1 MINTMKIK
9 VYTALNRP
17 AILSETIVVF
27 PLLKNDNLQHQL
39 HQIITNLGIAHQTIQ
54 NDFKAEPRETLL
66 FFTPEGQK
74 IFLVGLNGAE
84 EKPIDWLP
92 IFRAFGYSQKN
103 KLTKQLLIDLTFCAP
118 RISPPSVTDVV
129 NGLLLSTYQLGT
141 LYKSSP
147 TDIHPFLSQDAH
159 LQIVVP
165 DIAPLETWQQAAEEG
180 QTIAEVQMSAMQLV
194 NLAANHKTPSFMAN
208 WAIEAG
214 QQWGFEVQTFDEV
227 GCEKLGLH
235 GLLAVGKGSVESPQF
250 IVMNYRGNDVE
261 GDNLPCVGLVGKG
274 ITFDTGGISIKP
286 SSNMYLMK
294 SDMGG
299 SAAVFGAVVLAAR
312 LRLPLQVVGI
322 VPCAENMPDAN
333 AYKPSDVLQ
342 TYLGKT
348 IEVID
353 TDAEGRIVLAD
364 ALAYMVKQFAPQYL
378 IDLATLTGSAVATL
392 GYQCAALFSNDDALA
407 QQLIASGE
415 ATGERLW
422 RLPLWDAY
430 ADDLK
435 SDVADIANLS
445 SRPVAGAI
453 TAAKFL
459 EVFTDKH
466 PHWAHL
472 DIAGVALMANEYGT
486 HRNATAFGVRLLL
499 DFMRKLKKDI

>member
-1 MINTMKIK
+1 MKIK
-9 VYTALNRP
+9 VYSASARP
-17 AILSETIVVF
+17 TTLRETIRIF
-27 PLLKNDNLQHQL
+27 PLSKSDNLQNQL
-39 HQIITNLGIAHQTIQ
+39 NQIVTHLGILHNAIQ
-54 NDFKAEPRETLL
+54 NEFKAEARETLL

-74 IFLVGLNGAE
+74 VFLLGLNGAN
-84 EKPIDWLP
+84 EKPIDWLN
-92 IFRAFGYSQKN
+92 IFRAFGFAQKN
-103 KLTKQLLIDLTFCAP
+103 KLNHQIVIDLSFCAAP
-118 RISPPSVTDVV
+118 IHPPSVTDIV

-141 LYKSSP
+141 LYKSVP
-147 TDIHPFLSQDAH
+147 IDAHPFLSQDTH
-159 LQIVVP
+159 LQLVVP
-165 DIAPLETWQQAAEEG
+165 DTYAPKVWQQAAEEG
-180 QTIAEVQMSAMQLV
+180 QLVAEVQTSVMQLV
-194 NLAANHKTPSFMAN
+194 NLAANHKTPSFLAN

-214 QQWGFEVQTFDEV
+214 QQWGFEVQTFDQE
-227 GCEKLGLH
+227 GCERLGLH
-235 GLLAVGKGSVESPQF
+235 ALLAVGKGSVESPQF
-250 IVMNYRGNDVE
+250 IVMNYRGEATEGVE
-261 GDNLPCVGLVGKG
+261 LPCVGFVGKG

-286 SSNMYLMK
+286 NTNMYMMK

-299 SAAVFGAVVLAAR
+299 AAAVFGAVVLAAR

-322 VPCAENMPDAN
+322 VPSAENMPDAN

-364 ALAYMVKQFAPQYL
+364 ALAYMVKQFSPKYL

-407 QQLIASGE
+407 QQLTASGE

-472 DIAGVALMANEYGT
+472 DIAGVALTANEYGS
-486 HRNATAFGVRLLL
+486 HRNATAFGVRLLG
-499 DFMRKLKKDI
+499 DFMRKLG